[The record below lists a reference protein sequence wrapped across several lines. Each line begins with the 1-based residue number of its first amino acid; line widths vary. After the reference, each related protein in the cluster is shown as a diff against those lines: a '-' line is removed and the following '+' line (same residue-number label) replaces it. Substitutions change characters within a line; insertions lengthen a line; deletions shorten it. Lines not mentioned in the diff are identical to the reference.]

1 MTREMKNSG
10 IEWIGDIPSEWEI
23 GRVKNAFTRKNE
35 KAQQEEPTI
44 LSLARSGVKVR
55 DVSTGEGQI
64 AESYYNYNP
73 VEPFDLLLNP
83 MDLYSGANCSI
94 SKVYGV
100 ISPAYIN
107 LKANKNYYPVFY
119 DYYFKTQYWA
129 MVFFAHGK
137 GVSYDNRWTLSTKTL
152 MNYYIPVPKLHEQK
166 RIADFLDSKVTEIDK
181 IISETK
187 ASIENYK
194 EYKQSVITEAVTKGL
209 DKNVPMKDSGIEWIG
224 EIPTHY
230 RLAKFSRII
239 TNTMN
244 GLTRRDLEVSVGEI
258 VLRLKNI
265 GIGKIDYS
273 DLNRIKLSENEKKT
287 YALNNGDF
295 LFVRVNGSKDL
306 VGKCVIYEEVGE
318 IVAFNDHIIR
328 VEFNQEL
335 VDTQFILWYLQSKN
349 CKFDISHHIKTSA
362 GQYTIS
368 SDGIKDLR
376 LVYSPL
382 REQREISEYLNSK
395 CREIDNL
402 ILEKEKL
409 ITNLEEYKK
418 SLIYEYVTGKK
429 TILMSNDDIR
439 IVAPI
444 YPAVYNTKKARFA
457 QAILMCKI
465 LDTSNN
471 NKGRVK
477 LEKMLFTIENHIG
490 FDFKTEYTRDVA
502 GPFDKSIYECEGIIG
517 KKHNWFKINEGKGG
531 VSYKST
537 KETNEYIKYYK
548 KYFADYNTEIERII
562 TIFDDFDTEQ
572 AEVIA
577 TLYGAWNDFLIDKKT
592 FTDDDVVNNI
602 LCNWHE
608 SKKRFSKDVWL
619 FNMNKMRTLG
629 LVPKGYG
636 KKTAIKEV

>member
-10 IEWIGDIPSEWEI
+10 VEWIGNIPSEWKI

-129 MVFFAHGK
+129 MAFFAHGK
-137 GVSYDNRWTLSTKTL
+137 GVSYDNRWTLSTETL
-152 MNYYIPVPKLHEQK
+152 MNYYIPVPTLHEQK

-209 DKNVPMKDSGIEWIG
+209 DKNVPTKDSGVEWIG
-224 EIPTHY
+224 KIPCEWKVSKIKYVSIFSPSCDISVLNEDSEITYTPMEFIKSGYFINNITTLGNIASSLNVY
-230 RLAKFSRII
+230 QDGDIVMAKVTPCFENGNIAIMKQLASGFGFGSSELFVFRPIDIETKYMFYWLRNILFVKRA
-239 TNTMN
+239 TATMTGTG
-244 GLTRRDLEVSVGEI
+244 GLKRVSSYF
-258 VLRLKNI
+258 LKNDAI
-265 GIGKIDYS
+265 LLPTLDEQKIIAKYLD
-273 DLNRIKLSENEKKT
+273 N
-287 YALNNGDF
+287 
-295 LFVRVNGSKDL
+295 
-306 VGKCVIYEEVGE
+306 KC
-318 IVAFNDHIIR
+318 A
-328 VEFNQEL
+328 
-335 VDTQFILWYLQSKN
+335 
-349 CKFDISHHIKTSA
+349 
-362 GQYTIS
+362 
-368 SDGIKDLR
+368 
-376 LVYSPL
+376 
-382 REQREISEYLNSK
+382 
-395 CREIDNL
+395 EIDSL
-402 ILEKEKL
+402 IAEKEKL

-429 TILMSNDDIR
+429 DVLMSKNNDNI
-439 IVAPI
+439 IISVIPI
-444 YPAVYNTKKARFA
+444 YPAVYNAKKSRFA
-457 QAILMCKI
+457 QAVLMSKI
-465 LDTSNN
+465 LTTSNN

-477 LEKMLFTIENHIG
+477 LEKTLYVIEQHIG
-490 FDFKTEYTRDVA
+490 FNFETEYTREAA
-502 GPFDKSIYECEGIIG
+502 GPFDKSLYSCEAIIS
-517 KKHNWFKINEGKGG
+517 KNNKWFNIISSNYG
-531 VSYKST
+531 VSYKAT
-537 KETNEYIKYYK
+537 KNVNKYK
-548 KYFADYNTEIERII
+548 KYYNDYFANYNTEIERII
-562 TIFDDFDTEQ
+562 AIFDNFDTDQ
-572 AEVIA
+572 AEIIA

-592 FTDDDVVNNI
+592 FTDDDVVNDI
-602 LCNWHE
+602 LNNWHK
-608 SKKRFSKDVWL
+608 SKRRFSKDVWL
-619 FNMNKMRTLG
+619 RAMDKMRALN

-636 KKTAIKEV
+636 KKTVIKEV